1 MIHFACDSCRT
12 IKAWNEI
19 WLLGLA
25 AETVGVVAARR
36 EVTILPVW
44 DRDQAVH
51 RLAVHFCSE
60 ECKDKYV
67 AKLFGQE
74 DSRTEGEKRDVRK
87 RLSGRTVTRRK
98 KSGRRGKKAA

>member
-12 IKAWNEI
+12 IKASNEI

-60 ECKDKYV
+60 ECKKEFVANPAKY
-67 AKLFGQE
+67 AKLASAGIPQ
-74 DSRTEGEKRDVRK
+74 TQP
-87 RLSGRTVTRRK
+87 THH
-98 KSGRRGKKAA
+98 